1 MNKIKFSII
10 ICTYNMADCI
20 KNAIESVLMQK
31 FKNYEIIVY
40 NDCSK
45 DNTIEVIKEY
55 KNPNIKLINGKKNIG
70 LGASRNQAVIKAK
83 GEYILYLDADD
94 TLFDNM
100 TLTKINEV
108 IDKEKV
114 DVAYFGV
121 KYIGGSNAT
130 YVPNKENSTK
140 EARILCDMHFAV
152 SSKCWRREF
161 LNKNNITFIENM
173 YYEDMVYSIKS
184 TILAEKTTYGEFPI
198 YNYVRNHDGSITS
211 TPNLKKCVDMYKMLA
226 YITELYDIT
235 PEKYKP
241 YLMSF
246 IEQET
251 NSVPFKIKE
260 ILKAQK
266 ENRNTPVFPKR
277 QYTFKDK
284 IEINNQ

>member
-1 MNKIKFSII
+1 MNKTKFSII
-10 ICTYNMADCI
+10 ICTYNMVDCI
-20 KNAIESVLMQK
+20 KNAIDSILIQD
-31 FKNYEIIVY
+31 FSDYEIIIY

-45 DNTIEVIKEY
+45 DNTVDVVKKI
-55 KNPNIKLINGKKNIG
+55 KNPSIKLINGRKNVG
-70 LGASRNQAVIKAK
+70 LGAARNKAVMQAS

-94 TLFDNM
+94 TLFENS
-100 TLTKINEV
+100 TLTKINE
-108 IDKEKV
+108 IIEKEKP

-130 YVPNKENSTK
+130 YIPNEENSTK

-161 LNKNNITFIENM
+161 LNKNDINFIEDM

-184 TILAEKTTYGEFPI
+184 TILAEKTAYGEFPI
-198 YNYVRNHDGSITS
+198 YNYTRNNDGSITS
-211 TPNLKKCVDMYKMLA
+211 TPNLRKCVDMYKMLSNV
-226 YITELYDIT
+226 TQLYEIT

-241 YLMSF
+241 YLLSF

-251 NSVPFKIKE
+251 NSLPFKIKE

-277 QYTFKDK
+277 HYTFKEE
-284 IEINNQ
+284 IEMK